1 MSKSTCKDQATMAWK
16 KYATG
21 KATKLLENV
30 PMGAKASAL
39 YLLGYVRAGAMV
51 GLLAGIFIGFYWIK

>member
-1 MSKSTCKDQATMAWK
+1 MAWK

-21 KATKLLENV
+21 KATKLLDNV

-39 YLLGYVRAGAMV
+39 YLLGYVRAGAIV

>member
-1 MSKSTCKDQATMAWK
+1 MAWK

-30 PMGAKASAL
+30 PMGAKSSAL
-39 YLLGYVRAGAMV
+39 YLLGYVRAGVIV
-51 GLLAGIFIGFYWIK
+51 GLLAGIFIGFYLIK